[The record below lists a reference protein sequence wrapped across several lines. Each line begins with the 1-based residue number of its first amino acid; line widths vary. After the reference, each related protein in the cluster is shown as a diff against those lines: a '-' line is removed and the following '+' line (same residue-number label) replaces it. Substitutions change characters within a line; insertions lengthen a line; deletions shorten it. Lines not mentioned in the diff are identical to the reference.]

1 MVCSRCTEAVE
12 SIFKDQGIGIK
23 NIQLGEV
30 IVDEITDLQ
39 ILSIESELNQK
50 GFEILKEKNSVL
62 IQKVKNIIIDH
73 IEFSNKLNEKF
84 SVFLSKKIGYDYS
97 YISRIF
103 SSNTGYTIEKYF
115 SMQRIEKTKELI
127 KYDELNLSE
136 IAYKLNYSSVAHLS
150 KQFKQVT
157 GMSPSEFKK
166 EQNSQRK
173 GFDQIWDNFI
183 NIFDYYISFYFN
195 SLVILYCKIY
205 IYWLIRIYL

>member
-1 MVCSRCTEAVE
+1 MVCSRCAEAVE
-12 SIFKDQGIGIK
+12 SIFKGQGIGIK

-30 IVDEITDLQ
+30 IVNEITDLQ
-39 ILSIESELNQK
+39 ILLIESDLNQK
-50 GFEILKEKNSVL
+50 GFEILKEKNSIL
-62 IQKVKNIIIDH
+62 IQKVKNIIINQ
-73 IEFSNKLNEKF
+73 IEFSNESKEKF

-157 GMSPSEFKK
+157 GMSPTEFKK
-166 EQNSQRK
+166 QQNSQRK
-173 GFDQIWDNFI
+173 GIDQIWDNFI
-183 NIFDYYISFYFN
+183 NIFNYCISF
-195 SLVILYCKIY
+195 
-205 IYWLIRIYL
+205 

>member
-1 MVCSRCTEAVE
+1 MVCSRCTEAVG

-73 IEFSNKLNEKF
+73 IEFSKKLNEKF

-173 GFDQIWDNFI
+173 GIDQIWDNFI
-183 NIFDYYISFYFN
+183 NIFNYCISF
-195 SLVILYCKIY
+195 
-205 IYWLIRIYL
+205 

>member
-1 MVCSRCTEAVE
+1 MRK
-12 SIFKDQGIGIK
+12 IHIK

-39 ILSIESELNQK
+39 ILSIESNLNQK

-166 EQNSQRK
+166 HQNSQRK
-173 GFDQIWDNFI
+173 GIDQI
-183 NIFDYYISFYFN
+183 
-195 SLVILYCKIY
+195 
-205 IYWLIRIYL
+205 

>member
-115 SMQRIEKTKELI
+115 SLQRIEKTKELI

-166 EQNSQRK
+166 QQNSQRK
-173 GFDQIWDNFI
+173 GIDQIWDNFI
-183 NIFDYYISFYFN
+183 NIFNYCISF
-195 SLVILYCKIY
+195 
-205 IYWLIRIYL
+205 

>member
-12 SIFKDQGIGIK
+12 NIFKDQGIGIK

-166 EQNSQRK
+166 QQNSQRK
-173 GFDQIWDNFI
+173 GIDQIWDNFI
-183 NIFDYYISFYFN
+183 NIFNYCISF
-195 SLVILYCKIY
+195 
-205 IYWLIRIYL
+205 

>member
-1 MVCSRCTEAVE
+1 MDNLKIAILGSTGYT
-12 SIFKDQGIGIK
+12 GIELLKI
-23 NIQLGEV
+23 L
-30 IVDEITDLQ
+30 DLQ
-39 ILSIESELNQK
+39 NFL
-50 GFEILKEKNSVL
+50 EINRNNNLKEIFLKIFPEFLYLNRLERLKKVYNYSEINRDIVL
-62 IQKVKNIIIDH
+62 SALLIDEKDNH
-73 IEFSNKLNEKF
+73 EYFIHKYNVSKKLNEKF

-157 GMSPSEFKK
+157 GMSPTEFKK
-166 EQNSQRK
+166 QQNSQRK
-173 GFDQIWDNFI
+173 GIDQI
-183 NIFDYYISFYFN
+183 
-195 SLVILYCKIY
+195 
-205 IYWLIRIYL
+205 

>member
-166 EQNSQRK
+166 QQNSQRK
-173 GFDQIWDNFI
+173 GIDQIWDNFI
-183 NIFDYYISFYFN
+183 NIFNYCISF
-195 SLVILYCKIY
+195 
-205 IYWLIRIYL
+205 